1 VNPGTRLGP
10 YEITAKLGEGG
21 MGEVYRA
28 TDSKLKREVA
38 IKVLPAAFTADPER
52 LARFEREAQLLAQLQ
67 HPNIAAIFGLE
78 ESGGVRAL
86 VMELVDG
93 EDLST
98 RIRRGALPLDEAL
111 PIARQIAEALEA
123 AHEQGIVHRDLKP
136 QNVMLRADGAVKV
149 LDFGLAKA
157 LDPRSGAPLASP
169 ALMNSPTLTA
179 AATGI
184 GVILGT
190 AAYMSPEQAKGRAVD
205 RRADIWAFGVLLW
218 ECLTGKSLF
227 AGETVAETIGYV
239 VTREPDLSALPAS
252 TPPAL
257 VQLVARCLVRDPRQ
271 RLQSIGDARVVLEEL
286 IAHPEGARSAITA
299 APRGVRLPWLP
310 WAVALGAGAAL
321 LWVLVARR
329 PAGPASAPMPRRAE
343 IVGISVVPSSGVAIS
358 PDGGEVIAYDMT
370 PSRPR
375 LLRRSLGS
383 FEIQDIPGSE
393 SAFNPFYSPDGQTI
407 GMFSDQQLCLL
418 PVAGGTRRC
427 IAPAEGFASGA
438 WASDGTIV
446 FSSSSRN
453 DPARS
458 GIYAVP
464 SAGGEPRRLTHLD
477 TAAGEREHLHP
488 QVLPDGRT
496 VVFSDYGQSQ
506 VSVAAV
512 PLAGGAP
519 HTLVA
524 GGGRPRYLAS
534 GHLMY
539 VDSVRATLH
548 AVRFDLSRLQIVG
561 TPLDLGIAAA
571 NTSDL
576 APFYDISRTGT
587 LVYSDNSQLNDAYSV
602 VRVDDS
608 GRTTSLLEEPAS
620 WAQPRLSPDGK
631 TLLLRRSAQP
641 DCSLWLFDLAR
652 HSLSRLEID
661 GDTHSPMWEADGRHI
676 LTSIQRLTVQS
687 REIFEHDLDGGGQPR
702 LIAAADFP
710 AVGESVSRDGRYVA
724 LVRDGRRDRN
734 DIFVYDRA
742 NASLAPFA
750 TTDFDEDLPAF
761 SPDGKWL
768 AYASTETGR
777 SEVLVRPFPGPGQK
791 YAVSTQGGSG
801 PTWARDGSSLFY
813 AQGQQLMRAAIATRP
828 QFSAGAPEPVFAG
841 AEYVWERPRNY
852 DVFPDGHSFAVVRRL
867 HGAQATPSL
876 RVVFDWASELA
887 RLAPG
892 NP

>member
-1 VNPGTRLGP
+1 
-10 YEITAKLGEGG
+10 
-21 MGEVYRA
+21 M
-28 TDSKLKREVA
+28 
-38 IKVLPAAFTADPER
+38 
-52 LARFEREAQLLAQLQ
+52 
-67 HPNIAAIFGLE
+67 
-78 ESGGVRAL
+78 
-86 VMELVDG
+86 
-93 EDLST
+93 
-98 RIRRGALPLDEAL
+98 
-111 PIARQIAEALEA
+111 
-123 AHEQGIVHRDLKP
+123 
-136 QNVMLRADGAVKV
+136 VKV

-169 ALMNSPTLTA
+169 VLMNSPTLTA

-257 VQLVARCLVRDPRQ
+257 VQLLARCLVRDPRQ

-286 IAHPEGARSAITA
+286 IAHPEAARSAIVA
-299 APRGVRLPWLP
+299 APRGVRSSWLP
-310 WAVALGAGAAL
+310 WAVALAAVAAL
-321 LWVLVARR
+321 IFVLLARR
-329 PAGPASAPMPRRAE
+329 PAGPAGAPSPRSVE
-343 IVGISVVPSSGVAIS
+343 LVGISVVPSSGVAIS
-358 PDGGEVIAYDMT
+358 PDGSEVIAYDMT

-383 FEIQDIPGSE
+383 FEIQNIPGSE
-393 SAFNPFYSPDGQTI
+393 SAYNPFYSPDGQTL
-407 GMFSDQQLCLL
+407 GMFADQQLCLL
-418 PVAGGTRRC
+418 PVSGGTRRC

-438 WASDGTIV
+438 WATDGTIV

-458 GIYAVP
+458 GIFAIS

-477 TAAGEREHLHP
+477 TAAGERDHLHP

-496 VVFSDYGQSQ
+496 VLLSVYGQNQ

-512 PLAGGAP
+512 PLAGGVP
-519 HTLVA
+519 HTLVPD
-524 GGGRPRYLAS
+524 GGRPRYLAS
-534 GHLMY
+534 GHLVY
-539 VDSVRATLH
+539 VDNVRATLH
-548 AVRFDLSRLQIVG
+548 AARFDSERLQIVG
-561 TPLDLGIAAA
+561 PPVDLGIAAA
-571 NTSDL
+571 STSDL
-576 APFYDISRTGT
+576 APFYDVSRTGT
-587 LVYSDNSQLNDAYSV
+587 LVYSDNAQLNDAFSV

-608 GRTTSLLEEPAS
+608 GRITSLLEEATS
-620 WAQPRLSPDGK
+620 WAQPRVSPDGK

-641 DCSLWLFDLAR
+641 DCSLWLFDLTR

-661 GDTHSPMWEADGRHI
+661 GDTHNPLWEADGRHI
-676 LTSIQRLTVQS
+676 LTSIQRLSSLS
-687 REIFEHDLDGGGQPR
+687 REIFEHDLDGGAQPQP
-702 LIAAADFP
+702 IVATDFP
-710 AVGESVSRDGRYVA
+710 AVAESVTRDGRFIA

-734 DIFVYDRA
+734 DIFVYDRTSA
-742 NASLAPFA
+742 KLSPFA
-750 TTDFDEDLPAF
+750 VTDFDEDLPAF

-791 YAVSTQGGSG
+791 YAVSTQGGTG

-813 AQGQQLMRAAIATRP
+813 AQGQQLMRAAVATAP

-841 AEYVWERPRNY
+841 NEYVWERLRNY
-852 DVFPDGHSFAVVRRL
+852 DVFPDGHSFVVVRRL
-867 HGAQATPSL
+867 QGARTTPSL

-887 RLAPG
+887 RLAPVA
-892 NP
+892 P